1 MMERCTSEWAAMRPW
16 PPCLFERRGTMS
28 DKVTHL
34 KDAEFDE
41 AVLKSDVPVLV
52 DFWAPWCGPCH
63 IIAPIVEQLADDYE
77 GKVKV
82 SKLNVDENPQT
93 AAKYGIRS
101 IPTLLVFKDGK
112 VLDQVIGAVSKD
124 ELVRRLS
131 GAL

>member
-1 MMERCTSEWAAMRPW
+1 
-16 PPCLFERRGTMS
+16 MS

>member
-1 MMERCTSEWAAMRPW
+1 LMERCTSEWAAMRPW